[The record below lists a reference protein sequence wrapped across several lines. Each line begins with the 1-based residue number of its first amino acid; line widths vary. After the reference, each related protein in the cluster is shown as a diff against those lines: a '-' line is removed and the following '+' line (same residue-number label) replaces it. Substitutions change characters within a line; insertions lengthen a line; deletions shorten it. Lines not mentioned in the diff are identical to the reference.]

1 MKDIILEIF
10 TSYDLVAAFL
20 VVAVIMLVSNKLTSL
35 IKQERMGSSL
45 AIVIGLLL
53 AYIGGKLTGGKK
65 GISDI
70 PLFAGMGILGGS
82 MFRDYAII
90 STAYGADMD
99 NLKEA
104 GVKGVIA
111 LFIGVFASF
120 FVGVIVAFFAGFRN
134 PADLTTIGGGAVT
147 FVVGPVAATTLGASA
162 EAQALSV
169 AAGVIKSVATMIL
182 TPLIANKIELNN
194 PTAAMVYGGLMGT
207 TSGVAGGLAA
217 TDPELVPYGAMTAT
231 FYTGLGTL
239 LIPSI
244 GYFLINLFF

>member
-1 MKDIILEIF
+1 MKDMILDIF

-20 VVAVIMLVSNKLTSL
+20 VVAVIMLVSNKVTKS

-53 AYIGGKLTGGKK
+53 AYIGGKVTGGRK
-65 GISDI
+65 GIADI

-99 NLKEA
+99 NLKKA

-120 FVGVIVAFFAGFRN
+120 FVGVIVAFAFGFRN

-169 AAGVIKSVATMIL
+169 AAGVIKSVVTMIM
-182 TPLIANKIELNN
+182 TPLVAHKIELNS
-194 PTAAMVYGGLMGT
+194 PTAAMVYGGLIGS

-239 LIPSI
+239 LVPSI
-244 GYFLINLFF
+244 GYFLVNLVL

>member
-1 MKDIILEIF
+1 MKDMILDIF

-20 VVAVIMLVSNKLTSL
+20 VVAVIMLVSNKVTKS

-53 AYIGGKLTGGKK
+53 AYIGGKVTGGRK
-65 GISDI
+65 GIADI

-99 NLKEA
+99 NLKKA

-120 FVGVIVAFFAGFRN
+120 FVGVIVAFAFGFRN
-134 PADLTTIGGGAVT
+134 PVDLTTIGGGAVT

-169 AAGVIKSVATMIL
+169 AAGVIKSVVTMIL

-239 LIPSI
+239 LVPSI
-244 GYFLINLFF
+244 GYFLVNLVF

>member
-1 MKDIILEIF
+1 MKDMILDIF

-20 VVAVIMLVSNKLTSL
+20 VVAVIMLVSNKVTKS

-53 AYIGGKLTGGKK
+53 AYIGGKVTGGRK
-65 GISDI
+65 GIADI

-99 NLKEA
+99 NLKKA

-120 FVGVIVAFFAGFRN
+120 FVGVIVAFAFGFRN

-169 AAGVIKSVATMIL
+169 AAGVIKSVVTMIL

-239 LIPSI
+239 LVPSI
-244 GYFLINLFF
+244 GYFLVNLVF